1 MIFFLHLSCNF
12 IPTNEQLK
20 MLARSCGCIVRSSQT
35 TWVNEKR
42 ESHYRIKCY
51 WLYLL
56 CKRIVYSKK
65 IQQHA
70 ICAHV
75 MIPSCLDFFMLQRF
89 FFSDKPSHHVRVL
102 VFHLICCD
110 FYTLADLGD
119 KKLPL
124 IYYKNVQILQL
135 VLLLNFCLGVFI
147 KRTLGKWKHF
157 V

>member
-75 MIPSCLDFFMLQRF
+75 MIPSCLDFSCLKGFSSLTNPATMSVFWFSIWFAVIFILWLIWEIKSCPLFTIKMCRF
-89 FFSDKPSHHVRVL
+89 FNWF
-102 VFHLICCD
+102 CC
-110 FYTLADLGD
+110 
-119 KKLPL
+119 
-124 IYYKNVQILQL
+124 
-135 VLLLNFCLGVFI
+135 
-147 KRTLGKWKHF
+147 
-157 V
+157 